1 MAPELDIL
9 TRNPVTR
16 NSDVADLGKS
26 PRRSGAGTAG
36 LRAGIPWAGG
46 WGTRRGPC
54 CGIGA
59 SAETSGSEGGDTPE
73 ASPMRPQRTVPKAG
87 RSRQPEASTVRLAAE
102 PRAPGKHPWLPPEP
116 SPRLSHTAWP
126 HSWSPPREQHG
137 HAEARMRTPAASP
150 RRCRRGSRRQCGR
163 AALGLGRRGG
173 GAGARHGTEADP
185 RGRALCQPVCSPVA
199 GPRRW
204 RPGFWELGGRGGRPE
219 RAHAGVLGGD
229 ASSV

>member
-36 LRAGIPWAGG
+36 LSAGIPWAGG

-126 HSWSPPREQHG
+126 HSWCSSQRAARPRRSP
-137 HAEARMRTPAASP
+137 HADARSVTPTVQKGQPAAVRQGCP
-150 RRCRRGSRRQCGR
+150 RARPAGRRGWSS
-163 AALGLGRRGG
+163 ARRGG
-173 GAGARHGTEADP
+173 GPPRAGAVPACLLPSGGTAEMETRFLGA
-185 RGRALCQPVCSPVA
+185 RGQRWATRTRTCRCS
-199 GPRRW
+199 GW
-204 RPGFWELGGRGGRPE
+204 
-219 RAHAGVLGGD
+219 
-229 ASSV
+229 